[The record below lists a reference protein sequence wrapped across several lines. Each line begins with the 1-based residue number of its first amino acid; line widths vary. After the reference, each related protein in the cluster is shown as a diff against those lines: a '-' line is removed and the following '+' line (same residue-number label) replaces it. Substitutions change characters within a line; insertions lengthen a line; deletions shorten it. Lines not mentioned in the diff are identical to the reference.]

1 MIPELTPAALK
12 PILDGDEAPLLLD
25 VREPWELSLAALP
38 QAVNIPMAQLPD
50 RLGELDRSREIVVMC
65 HHGSRSLQVAVY
77 LKHNG
82 FESVFNLAGGIDAWS
97 ADVDPGVPLY

>member
-1 MIPELTPAALK
+1 MIPELTPADVK
-12 PILDGDEAPLLLD
+12 DRLDGDGAPLLLD

-38 QAVNIPMAQLPD
+38 QAINIPMAQLPD
-50 RLGELDRSREIVVMC
+50 RLDELDRGREIVVMC
-65 HHGSRSLQVAVY
+65 HHGSRSLQVAVF

-82 FESVFNLAGGIDAWS
+82 FDSVFNLAGGIDAWS

>member
-1 MIPELTPAALK
+1 MIPELTPAALQ
-12 PILDGDEAPLLLD
+12 PRLDDDDAPLLLD
-25 VREPWELSLAALP
+25 VREPWELTLAALP
-38 QAVNIPMAQLPD
+38 QALNIPMAQLPD

-65 HHGSRSLQVAVY
+65 HHGSRSLQVAVF